1 MPSKYAMELWVRKCA
16 SFAEER
22 AADRDFWQQM
32 TPDERVAAVNE
43 LRAQWAAL
51 TGARHEGFRRT
62 VRDNSSIP
70 PTSKS
75 YTNAELS
82 D

>member
-1 MPSKYAMELWVRKCA
+1 LKNNGAAKTRYNDAMELWVRKCA

-22 AADRDFWQQM
+22 AADRDFWRQM

-62 VRDNSSIP
+62 VHVLER
-70 PTSKS
+70 
-75 YTNAELS
+75 AER
-82 D
+82 

>member
-1 MPSKYAMELWVRKCA
+1 MRRLDKSVTYYNDAMELWIRKCA

-32 TPDERVAAVNE
+32 TPDERVAAVDE

-62 VRDNSSIP
+62 VHVLER
-70 PTSKS
+70 
-75 YTNAELS
+75 AER
-82 D
+82 